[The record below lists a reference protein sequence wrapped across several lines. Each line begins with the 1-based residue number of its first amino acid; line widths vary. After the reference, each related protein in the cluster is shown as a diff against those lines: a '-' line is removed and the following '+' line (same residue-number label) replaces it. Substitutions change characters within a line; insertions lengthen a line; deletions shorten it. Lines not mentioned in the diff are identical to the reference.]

1 MTLCFLYHEL
11 SKYDHCVIMAT
22 SSDHSYPSSLLA
34 EAVSAAG
41 RALHFETLTEEQR
54 TAIVNFVRGRDVFVC
69 LPTGS
74 GKSVCF
80 AVLPVAFDILR
91 GRKGSLCIVVSPL
104 IALMKDQVRVYKERG
119 VSTAYIGSEQQDRTV
134 YEEIRSGKVQLIYMT
149 PEAIADN
156 EHHRSLLQ
164 EQAVLENL
172 VAFVVDEAHCIQT
185 WLGPLA
191 L

>member
-1 MTLCFLYHEL
+1 MFRCT
-11 SKYDHCVIMAT
+11 I
-22 SSDHSYPSSLLA
+22 
-34 EAVSAAG
+34 
-41 RALHFETLTEEQR
+41 
-54 TAIVNFVRGRDVFVC
+54 
-69 LPTGS
+69 
-74 GKSVCF
+74 
-80 AVLPVAFDILR
+80 PVAFDILR

-191 L
+191 LYSVEAYSNVTTYWNECPFLGMTVRR